1 MKNLKKG
8 DKRLINAWA
17 SYDWA
22 NSVYS
27 LVIGTAVFP
36 IYFES
41 ITSKDNPSGIVN
53 FLGFRFTNSTL
64 LSYSLSFS
72 FLIVAFLSPI
82 LSGIA
87 DYTGNKKRFMQFFC
101 YLGSLSVMC
110 LFFFK
115 DIETLWIGILFT
127 ILASIGFWGSIVYYN
142 SYLPEIAHPED
153 HDSVSAKGFMMGYT
167 GSVILLT
174 INLLMVMKPEIFGI
188 DASDSG
194 LPARISFLMVGLW
207 WIGFAQIA
215 FYYLPNKTHQKNPEK
230 DFIFK
235 GLKELKI
242 VLIGLKN
249 HLALK
254 QFLTAFF
261 LYSIGVQ
268 TLILLAGI
276 YGKIELGIATDK
288 LIITILLIQLVAVF
302 GAYLFSRISER
313 IGNIKTLKM
322 TIAIWGLICFAAY
335 MLEKENRYIDF
346 QFYGLGAAIGMV
358 LGAIQSLSRSTY
370 SKLLP
375 DTEDHTTYFSFFD
388 VTEKISIV
396 FGTFIFGF
404 VGSIY
409 DSLRNS
415 IFILAVFFLLGYIV
429 LSFMKP
435 FRPKNQ

>member
-1 MKNLKKG
+1 MSNLKKG
-8 DKRLINAWA
+8 DKKLINAWA

-36 IYFES
+36 IYFEAV
-41 ITSKDNPSGIVN
+41 TSENNPTGMVDFFGIA
-53 FLGFRFTNSTL
+53 FHNSTL
-64 LSYSLSFS
+64 LSYSLSVS

-115 DIETLWIGILFT
+115 DIESLWIGILFT

-142 SYLPEIAHPED
+142 SYLPEIALPED
-153 HDSVSAKGFMMGYT
+153 HDRVSAKGFMMGYT
-167 GSVILLT
+167 GSVILLA
-174 INLLMVMKPEIFGI
+174 INLLMVMKPEYFGI
-188 DASDSG
+188 DAADSG

-207 WIGFAQIA
+207 WMGFAQIA
-215 FYYLPNKTHQKNPEK
+215 FYYLPNKVHCKSPEK
-230 DFIFK
+230 DYIFK
-235 GLKELKI
+235 GLNELKN

-249 HLALK
+249 HLPLK

-261 LYSIGVQ
+261 FYSIGVQ

-288 LIITILLIQLVAVF
+288 LIITILLIQIVAVF
-302 GAYLFSRISER
+302 GAYLFSKISEN
-313 IGNIKTLKM
+313 IGNIRTLKL

-335 MLEKENRYIDF
+335 LLEKDNKYIDF
-346 QFYGLGAAIGMV
+346 QFYGLGASIGMV

-375 DTEDHTTYFSFFD
+375 DTDDHTTYFSFFD
-388 VTEKISIV
+388 VTEKIAIV

-404 VGSIY
+404 VGAIS
-409 DSLRNS
+409 DSMRNS
-415 IFILAVFFLLGYIV
+415 IFILAIFFLLGYVV

-435 FRPKNQ
+435 IEIDKL